1 MSTYRQIQ
9 EIFNQLIHVLINR
22 EDYCEK
28 SKAYALF
35 MNLLCKAM
43 SIRHAVNNN
52 DNFVKFYTSSL
63 LDTFQSKNMVLLEKN
78 VSNILETFI

>member
-9 EIFNQLIHVLINR
+9 EIFNQLIHVLVNS
-22 EDYCEK
+22 EGYCEK

-43 SIRHAVNNN
+43 SIRHGVNNN

-63 LDTFQSKNMVLLEKN
+63 LDIFQSKNGVLVEKN
-78 VSNILETFI
+78 VNNILETFI